1 LLLHILHELFNDKI
15 SILLDLLDLLIKTL
29 TEVADNPPEEDE
41 QAINKIRGI
50 IQRIIGD

>member
-1 LLLHILHELFNDKI
+1 MFYIRK
-15 SILLDLLDLLIKTL
+15 SVIKTL

-41 QAINKIRGI
+41 LAINKIREI